1 MNENLVLDEFNI
13 NNLFEELNLIG
24 ATSFKI
30 LNEGFRLRLLEEAE
44 TYSYKAEEEIVG
56 SGDKIVRQQMS
67 SFEDFPKGS
76 KFIKLKNCFQALLDD
91 CLSNLK
97 SYPFDTKLIFNS
109 MSLQKYEKGSIGI
122 TPHRDGFRYKNIICN
137 FNISGSGRFF
147 ICSDRSRKDSK
158 EIDFPP
164 GSILFMRAAGFL
176 GSDFRPFHYVKD
188 IQDTRYVFGLR
199 QESATTK

>member
-76 KFIKLKNCFQALLDD
+76 LFIDLKKSFQGLLDKYVK
-91 CLSNLK
+91 NLK
-97 SYPFDTKLIFNS
+97 PHPFDTRLKLNS
-109 MSLQKYEKGSIGI
+109 MSIQKYERGSLGI
-122 TPHRDGFRYKNIICN
+122 TPHRDGLRYKNIICN
-137 FNISGSGRFF
+137 FNIGGGGSFF
-147 ICSDRSRKDSK
+147 ICSDRSGEDSK

-199 QESATTK
+199 QKSSTTK